1 MLMETKASAM
11 FPTKMVQ
18 QDASVWE
25 PERETAVKIRNYSE
39 MSSTEKHLGNKLTAE
54 VKMVFLFWNTL
65 L

>member
-39 MSSTEKHLGNKLTAE
+39 MSSTEKHLGNKLTA
-54 VKMVFLFWNTL
+54 
-65 L
+65 